1 MARLASR
8 YSAALFSLAAEKN
21 KLDSYLEQTYAL
33 KKCLCDDEEI
43 KGFINNPNLSSD
55 DKLNI
60 LKGVLEGKAEDDII
74 GFISVIFEKNRQK
87 ELPLIFDEFTEMV
100 LESKGIVTA
109 HVESAYPLSD
119 KQKDEIKTIL
129 SGNLNKQVIVESGI
143 DKSLIGGLK
152 ITVDGHVIDGTIRKN
167 IDDMKKM
174 LLKNRLA

>member
-8 YSAALFSLAAEKN
+8 YSAALFSLACENN
-21 KLDSYLEQTYAL
+21 KLDSYYEQIKEL
-33 KKCLCDDEEI
+33 KSCLCDDEEI
-43 KGFINNPNLSSD
+43 REFINNPNLSSE

-60 LKGVLEGKAEDDII
+60 LKGVLEGKAEDDIV
-74 GFISVIFEKNRQK
+74 GFISVIFAKNRQS
-87 ELPLIFDEFTEMV
+87 ELHLIFDEFTEMV

-109 HVESAYPLSD
+109 HIESAYPLSEE
-119 KQKDEIKTIL
+119 QKDEIKSKL
-129 SGNLNKQVIVESGI
+129 SGNLNKQVIVESSI